1 MPDQG
6 NGNEI
11 SYLMT
16 PYTGPWTKVEAAHL
30 LRRTMF
36 GPTNQQMLDAV
47 TNGMAATVTSLL
59 QMPAVGQPL
68 TFHPDETIAA
78 FGTTWINSVY
88 PTDTLI
94 SQQVETARLFSL
106 AGYQYE
112 RMNKEP
118 LSIGEKMT
126 LFWVNHFG
134 ATATFDSRA
143 SYDYYELLRS
153 QALGNFKQ
161 LVKDVTINP
170 NMLLFLN
177 GASNNV
183 FSPNEN
189 FARELLELFTIGK
202 GPQIGIGDYTNYTE
216 QDVAEGA
223 KILTGYWVDGLRSD
237 TITNVTSSF
246 NALLHDATTKTLS
259 AHFGNASIPNGGA
272 TEYSNYI
279 DIIFQQNEVAKF
291 ICRKLYRYFVNYDL
305 TATVET
311 LVITEMANTMIA
323 NNYDVLP
330 VLTELFSSD
339 HFYDVSVRGALIK
352 GPLDLLYSMFNA
364 TSTQTNFDLATDY
377 EMQNNVYWLS
387 ETLGQSYLEPPNVAG
402 WPAYYQEP
410 SYSKLWVN
418 ATHLKSRF
426 DIATWLTIL
435 PGITVNTDFFKVDA
449 LTFLDNLSDPIN
461 PNTVIDDM
469 IDVFTP
475 KSVNATQK
483 IILKAILTN
492 SLPDSE
498 WIIQY
503 SQYIGDPNN
512 SAVSDP
518 VRQRVELTLNRLFQM
533 PEFHTM

>member
-16 PYTGPWTKVEAAHL
+16 PYAGPWTKVEAGHL

-88 PTDTLI
+88 PIDTLL
-94 SQQVETARLFSL
+94 SQQVETARVLSL

-183 FSPNEN
+183 YSPNEN

-202 GPQIGIGDYTNYTE
+202 GPQLGVGDYTNYTE

-237 TITNVTSSF
+237 TITNVSSTF
-246 NALLHDATTKTLS
+246 NPLLHDATTKTLS

-387 ETLGQSYLEPPNVAG
+387 EVMGQSYLEPPSVSG

-418 ATHLKSRF
+418 ATHLKTRF
-426 DIATWLTIL
+426 DVATWLTIL
-435 PGITVNTDFFKVDA
+435 PGISVNADFFKVDA

-475 KSVNATQK
+475 KSVSATQK
-483 IILKAILTN
+483 VILKAILTN